1 MDTNS
6 KRYVRRYE
14 PEEGVSYTEKLY
26 AQCLVCGVIMLGIMF
41 LCIIDR
47 DLSHSLRYNIKAALT
62 EQAAPDTVKGISEYL
77 SGRFSF
83 ITDSVDSV
91 KNFLPTIK
99 GKPTVENA
107 INTTPE
113 EPIPSAMIQ
122 PAPNIDSEADVNADT
137 STNTNALPGESTP
150 IGDAGSQY
158 DPDSTDFRID
168 EDLLSQMQ

>member
-1 MDTNS
+1 MDANS

-14 PEEGVSYTEKLY
+14 PEENVSYTEKLY

-62 EQAAPDTVKGISEYL
+62 EQVAPDAVKGISEYL

-83 ITDSVDSV
+83 ITDGMDAV
-91 KNFLPTIK
+91 KGLLPTIK
-99 GKPTVENA
+99 GKPAVENA
-107 INTTPE
+107 LTSTPE
-113 EPIPSAMIQ
+113 EPIPSTMIQ
-122 PAPNIDSEADVNADT
+122 SAPSTASIIDD
-137 STNTNALPGESTP
+137 TNTNALPGEGTSTVEF
-150 IGDAGSQY
+150 GSQY

-168 EDLLSQMQ
+168 EDLLRQMQ